1 MSIKTKTII
10 GDNMTDVKK
19 QIKQFME
26 QNAGKGVI
34 KGIDP
39 FYDEG
44 NHMGVAIRYEVE
56 ETT

>member
-10 GDNMTDVKK
+10 GSNMADVKK

-26 QNAGKGVI
+26 QTAEKGVI
-34 KGIDP
+34 KDIEP

-44 NHMGVAIRYEVE
+44 NHMGVAIRYEVK
-56 ETT
+56 ETP

>member
-10 GDNMTDVKK
+10 GYNMADVKK

-34 KGIDP
+34 KSIDP

-56 ETT
+56 DKK